1 MVINSVEVFSFFEA
15 AGAEIIRFNEINFFL
30 SRTFPTIEKLADLL
44 LSRFAIV
51 SHSFNLEPFN
61 LIRTV
66 EINLCDLITLSI

>member
-1 MVINSVEVFSFFEA
+1 
-15 AGAEIIRFNEINFFL
+15 
-30 SRTFPTIEKLADLL
+30 LL